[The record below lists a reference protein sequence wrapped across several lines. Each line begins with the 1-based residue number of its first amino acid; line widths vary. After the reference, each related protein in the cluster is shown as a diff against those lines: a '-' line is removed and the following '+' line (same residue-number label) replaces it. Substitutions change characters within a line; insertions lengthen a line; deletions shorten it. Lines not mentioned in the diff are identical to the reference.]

1 MSSKVK
7 RLSTTERKII
17 KKYGRLDADKL
28 AKKLKLAMEAVKD
41 PRIERTKFHQLGD
54 ILVIS
59 VLAVIG
65 GAKGW
70 EDIENYG
77 QSKEDWLTKLL
88 KLEYGIPSADTF
100 RRVFERICPETF
112 ERCFQEWVNSLVQNL
127 GMQVIAIDGKTSR
140 GSYDREKGIK
150 ALHTVSAWAN
160 EQRLVLG
167 QVKVA
172 DKSNEITAIPAL
184 LELLDLAGCIIT
196 IDAMGTQTAIA
207 KKIRQG
213 NAEYVLCLKGNQ
225 GKLHQQIKDWF
236 ATAMAQDFAG
246 IDVSFSEQVEGG
258 HHRVEKRQV
267 WSVPVSELP
276 PLHGQDNWDGLL
288 TVVMVMRTRHLWNKT
303 TNEVHFY
310 ISSLKSDA
318 QLIAHAIRSHWGV
331 ENSLHWSLDVT
342 FAEDASRIRSGH
354 SPQNFSL
361 LRRFALNALNR
372 ESTLKRSN
380 CQKSAR
386 ASMNNNYMLTV
397 LDACFPSQSSLLV
410 NQI

>member
-1 MSSKVK
+1 MSSNVK
-7 RLSTTERKII
+7 KTSSSQSKII
-17 KKYGRLDADKL
+17 KKYSRLDADKL
-28 AKKLKLAMEAVKD
+28 TNKLRLAMETVKD
-41 PRIERTKFHQLGD
+41 PRIERTKLHKLGD

-77 QSKEDWLTKLL
+77 QSKEGWLTKIL
-88 KLEYGIPSADTF
+88 KLENGIASADTF

-207 KKIRQG
+207 KQIRQG

-236 ATAMAQDFAG
+236 ATALAGDFAG
-246 IDVSFSEQVEGG
+246 IDVSFNEQVQSG
-258 HHRVEKRQV
+258 HHRIEKRQV

-276 PLHGQDNWDGLL
+276 PLHGQDNWAGLL

-303 TNEVHFY
+303 TSEVHFY

-318 QLIAHAIRSHWGV
+318 QLIALAIRSHWGV
-331 ENSLHWSLDVT
+331 ENSLHWSLDVI

-380 CQKSAR
+380 RQKSTR
-386 ASMNNNYMLTV
+386 ASMNNNYMLAV
-397 LDACFPSQSSLLV
+397 LEACFPSHSSLLV